1 MADVTLRYKGQTIA
15 ELNSPGTRKLKTA
28 GKYCEADV
36 ELTYIKRCPRAD
48 VAAIFDIDAFLA
60 SVSMGGTAAEVV
72 ETESE

>member
-1 MADVTLRYKGQTIA
+1 MAAVTLKYKDQTIL
-15 ELNSPGTRKLKTA
+15 EMNETGRKTLKTA
-28 GKYCEADV
+28 EKYCEADI